1 VPGEIRDAGDD
12 PAAPVFD
19 DFDGLLGKHLA
30 GQLQIALVFLIESNA
45 DFQIL
50 QLPHRY
56 RRRRDFGRSVRVPVN
71 MFRNAL
77 HPIFSFVEV
86 FAWKLPR
93 MQRSATILKLP
104 PLRL

>member
-1 VPGEIRDAGDD
+1 
-12 PAAPVFD
+12 
-19 DFDGLLGKHLA
+19 
-30 GQLQIALVFLIESNA
+30 
-45 DFQIL
+45 
-50 QLPHRY
+50 
-56 RRRRDFGRSVRVPVN
+56 

-86 FAWKLPR
+86 FAWKLAR